1 MPPQLVPR
9 APIELDAE
17 EGVNKRTRVD
27 DSDPSITFNPG
38 PSPYNDH
45 SGTQSTW
52 VIISD
57 PLAYGGSAVTTNHS
71 DASLSFTFPGDTLSV
86 ALLYKAAGTNIKLT
100 LENGSSTPFEI
111 TAAEA
116 TASAPNGDKEAFQ
129 KKIFHLT
136 GLPCKNHTATL
147 SPVDGRDGN
156 HMAMYFDWYSYA
168 SADNPT
174 ACKPNAVASATP
186 GGAGGLP
193 DVTDHSMEYAGIGV
207 GAAIFGFIFALLV
220 LLFYRRR
227 QRRRNALPDE
237 PDRVYR
243 PRRVTTSDDTLNM
256 SQRSVNPLL
265 DPDPVFRPRG
275 IHALAHDDSFASVHT
290 EHRQS
295 GVDSP
300 SANAIFPLMPISPG
314 DTMGRVDDIGY
325 SIGRTLLDMRHD
337 PHHQHQQRVSRELRR
352 SGASKLHYE
361 KARTSSASIAPQAFP
376 SHSTP
381 ALFGGYTLY
390 RIPNDTTQFV
400 PQGSIHATNPN
411 RNPRRPCTAS
421 AVDRLRTEAR
431 QLDVHRPLSPFDRS
445 RPTTSAGTTTTAL
458 TTTSAQ
464 TRLTTAPANSC
475 THRFRRNSTSSIDTH
490 WSRASVDVPNSNP
503 QQQQVQSQENR
514 LELPRPS
521 VGGESSAAK
530 TTDSEAEMW
539 VSKRKIIGDGK
550 RRRRNSSGAP
560 RRPPRSPYRPSTGQA
575 HAPPPLSYQPF
586 TIS

>member
-1 MPPQLVPR
+1 MAPQVVPR
-9 APIELDAE
+9 APIELDAD
-17 EGVNKRTRVD
+17 EGANKRTRVD
-27 DSDPSITFNPG
+27 DSDPSITFHPG

-52 VIISD
+52 IVISD
-57 PLAYGGSAVTTNHS
+57 PLAYGGSAVMTNHS

-116 TASAPNGDKEAFQ
+116 TASAPNGNKEAFQ

-147 SPVDGRDGN
+147 SPVDGRDGS
-156 HMAMYFDWYSYA
+156 HMTMYFDWFSYA
-168 SADNPT
+168 SADNPM
-174 ACKPNAVASATP
+174 ACKPTTVATASP
-186 GGAGGLP
+186 GGASGMP
-193 DVTDHSMEYAGIGV
+193 VVTNNSMEYAGIGV

-220 LLFYRRR
+220 LRFYRRR

-256 SQRSVNPLL
+256 SQRSINPLL

-275 IHALAHDDSFASVHT
+275 IHALAHDDSFATVHT

-300 SANAIFPLMPISPG
+300 SANAVFPLMPISG
-314 DTMGRVDDIGY
+314 DIMGRVDDIGY
-325 SIGRTLLDMRHD
+325 SIGRTLLDMKHD
-337 PHHQHQQRVSRELRR
+337 PHHQRVSREVRHI
-352 SGASKLHYE
+352 GPSKLHYA
-361 KARTSSASIAPQAFP
+361 KARTSSAATAPQAFP

-381 ALFGGYTLY
+381 ALFGGYSLY
-390 RIPNDTTQFV
+390 RMPNDRTQFV
-400 PQGSIHATNPN
+400 PEGSTHASSPN
-411 RNPRRPCTAS
+411 RPPRRPCTAS

-445 RPTTSAGTTTTAL
+445 RPTTSAGTTSTPTNIN
-458 TTTSAQ
+458 AQ
-464 TRLTTAPANSC
+464 ARLTTAPANSS

-490 WSRASVDVPNSNP
+490 WSRASVDGSNSNYDH
-503 QQQQVQSQENR
+503 QQQQENAKMCR
-514 LELPRPS
+514 LDLPRPS